1 MRLEELARGIAETEV
16 LYWDDAYLKVF
27 EANIVRLEPD
37 EKKHFYAIL
46 DRTAFHPKSGGQPSD
61 RGIMQGEGFKIEVKK
76 AMLAGSI
83 IVHWGKLLEGSPNA
97 GKVKGEIDWVWRYL
111 LMRRHTAGHLLD
123 HCLAIVT
130 GKRVETTDSW
140 LGDECYVGYKG
151 EPPSI
156 EHSKKVEELENRL
169 IEQCASVKVETIS
182 YEDLKERAP
191 EAPNIY
197 RLPMLES
204 FRIVTIEG
212 CEPIPCGGTHIKN
225 ISEIRRFTLKNVV
238 RTDLGFNVYYDVQ

>member
-212 CEPIPCGGTHIKN
+212 CEPIPCGGTHIKK

-238 RTDLGFNVYYDVQ
+238 KTDLGFNVYYDVQ

>member
-156 EHSKKVEELENRL
+156 EHSKKVEELENML

-238 RTDLGFNVYYDVQ
+238 KTDLGFNVYYDVQ

>member
-16 LYWDDAYLKVF
+16 LYWNDAYLKVF

-61 RGIMQGEGFKIEVKK
+61 RGIIQGEGFKIEVKK

-156 EHSKKVEELENRL
+156 EHSKTVEELENRL
-169 IEQCASVKVETIS
+169 IEQGASVKVETIS

-225 ISEIRRFTLKNVV
+225 ISCLLYTSPSPRD
-238 RTDLGFNVYYDVQ
+238 RTRSRMPSSA

>member
-61 RGIMQGEGFKIEVKK
+61 RGIIQGEGFKIEVKK

>member
-1 MRLEELARGIAETEV
+1 MRLEQLVRGIAETEM
-16 LYWDDAYLKVF
+16 LYWGDAYLKVF
-27 EANIVRLEPD
+27 EANLVRLEPD
-37 EKKHFYAIL
+37 EKKHFYMIF
-46 DRTAFHPKSGGQPSD
+46 DRTIFHPKSGGQPSD
-61 RGIMQGEGFKIEVKK
+61 RGVVQGESFKIEVKK
-76 AMLAGSI
+76 AMQVGSI

-97 GKVKGEIDWVWRYL
+97 GKVNGEIDWAWRYL

-123 HCLAIVT
+123 HCLATVT

-156 EHSKKVEELENRL
+156 EDLKKAEELENSL
-169 IEQCASVKVETIS
+169 IERGAAVKIERVS
-182 YEDLKERAP
+182 YEELKERAP

-197 RLPMLES
+197 RLSRLES

-212 CEPIPCGGTHIKN
+212 CESIPCGGTHLKN
-225 ISEIRRFTLKNVV
+225 ISEIRRFTLKNAVK
-238 RTDLGFNVYYDVQ
+238 TDLGFSVYYDVQ

>member
-61 RGIMQGEGFKIEVKK
+61 RGIIQGEGFKIEVKK

-156 EHSKKVEELENRL
+156 EHLKKVEELENRL
-169 IEQCASVKVETIS
+169 IEQGASVKVETIS

-238 RTDLGFNVYYDVQ
+238 KTDLGFNVYYDVQ

>member
-238 RTDLGFNVYYDVQ
+238 KTDLGFNVYYDVQ

>member
-238 RTDLGFNVYYDVQ
+238 RKDLGFNVYYDVQ